1 MILKKRKALKGLVKG
16 TMPVM
21 MALAISISQIP
32 GTDFV
37 LTAHAESDKTITGLC
52 TGAITN
58 PTAPGSETTNIH
70 WMGSR
75 VWYGTYNGMAVPY
88 RVYDK
93 ATTEFGGNTM
103 LLDCDALLKLMSHD
117 SEAPHVYGEEGWAN
131 SEINKWL
138 NGDEFL
144 GNETNPQGA
153 FSFPERKAITK
164 STKLN
169 ESAEDGSGFLASN
182 GKRFSVY
189 QPLTG
194 EYVFLL
200 DAVELTRTSYGYT
213 NSSYEDA
220 VDFRKDKAWLGSPQ
234 SNPHW
239 LLRSPVT
246 DYSDTVCDCIRG
258 QSIQFVRFEEG
269 VCPAFNLDLSRIVF
283 TSFVE
288 DSNEYFEFDGAVGE
302 PDADYKLT
310 ILDDNLTIAQ
320 TTGQDVT
327 RSGNEV
333 TVPYT
338 ITGTDA
344 GNATQV
350 SVLITDSPYAA
361 GVSTT
366 AGFTYLKLN
375 VDTWGTSGT
384 GTFTL
389 PSEYADKTC
398 GTDYYVTIFAE
409 DVNAGVATDYASAPA
424 SITVP
429 VAVYNVTCSND
440 GNGSANA
447 TPASATKGN
456 SISITATP
464 NSNYQFKNWEVISGD
479 VTLANATSQTTTFTL
494 GSSDVEVKAHFEEI
508 PPTYYAVQVTTDGN
522 GSATASPA
530 SATEGAAITIS
541 ATPAKGYQFKEWKV
555 TAGGVTLDD
564 ASSAATTFDLGS
576 SDVSI
581 EATFEEAPA
590 VIMPVFIEDDY
601 LDPLREMLKTAVA
614 LGGERTITWNKGTG
628 LPYDVMKT
636 LEDHPQITLIFSY
649 VYENKNYEVK
659 LSGNVKANASISWC
673 GPMYLYG
680 IYGGNGA
687 AQNTAATDGI
697 YTVVKGDTLSGIA
710 RRLHVTVRHL
720 VTVNQI
726 ANPNYIRSGQV
737 LKY

>member
-21 MALAISISQIP
+21 MALAISMSQIP

-70 WMGSR
+70 WMGSH

-88 RVYDK
+88 RVLDK

-138 NGDEFL
+138 NGDGFL

-200 DAVELTRTSYGYT
+200 DAVELTRPSYGYKK
-213 NSSYEDA
+213 SSYEDA
-220 VDFRKDKAWLGSPQ
+220 GDFRKDKSWLGSPQ
-234 SNPHW
+234 SNNHW

-246 DYSDTVCDCIRG
+246 DHSDTVCDCIRG
-258 QSIQFVRFEEG
+258 QSTQFVRFEEG

-288 DSNEYFEFDGAVGE
+288 DSNEDFEFDGAVGE

-375 VDTWGTSGT
+375 VDTWGTS
-384 GTFTL
+384 
-389 PSEYADKTC
+389 
-398 GTDYYVTIFAE
+398 
-409 DVNAGVATDYASAPA
+409 
-424 SITVP
+424 
-429 VAVYNVTCSND
+429 
-440 GNGSANA
+440 
-447 TPASATKGN
+447 
-456 SISITATP
+456 
-464 NSNYQFKNWEVISGD
+464 
-479 VTLANATSQTTTFTL
+479 
-494 GSSDVEVKAHFEEI
+494 
-508 PPTYYAVQVTTDGN
+508 
-522 GSATASPA
+522 
-530 SATEGAAITIS
+530 
-541 ATPAKGYQFKEWKV
+541 
-555 TAGGVTLDD
+555 
-564 ASSAATTFDLGS
+564 
-576 SDVSI
+576 
-581 EATFEEAPA
+581 
-590 VIMPVFIEDDY
+590 
-601 LDPLREMLKTAVA
+601 
-614 LGGERTITWNKGTG
+614 
-628 LPYDVMKT
+628 
-636 LEDHPQITLIFSY
+636 
-649 VYENKNYEVK
+649 
-659 LSGNVKANASISWC
+659 
-673 GPMYLYG
+673 
-680 IYGGNGA
+680 
-687 AQNTAATDGI
+687 
-697 YTVVKGDTLSGIA
+697 
-710 RRLHVTVRHL
+710 
-720 VTVNQI
+720 
-726 ANPNYIRSGQV
+726 
-737 LKY
+737 